1 MKLCAVQSY
10 SETEY
15 DLIVY
20 DTSVQ
25 VLTLNWTLTRFIHLW
40 LSGCLRTMP
49 HLFLFDWLT
58 LTRAAL
64 YKIGTAQ
71 LIWKRPPLFG
81 SPVLSKVS
89 ALKGLRCGRGH
100 GCACQTR
107 PNSTSQDCVYLLCLI
122 WSSNCWYSTEVHW
135 FCWYKCSPGRAL
147 RPNSAW
153 KPDLSSRLTIL
164 LTFPHDILSFP
175 FFHLSAGSGSA
186 LIDPSCF
193 LLSPSPSFFLS
204 LRKPDPISLWGSS
217 HLQLNGARFSTQD
230 ASGLYSIHDL
240 LEVISMIL
248 TGYIYDRHDTSM
260 YVLVDVHWWDL
271 GVIARLHGAP
281 GWRKS
286 EQYIRSYMEGIHAT
300 VIKLS
305 LVC

>member
-1 MKLCAVQSY
+1 MIWSCTIHQYKSWRLTGHLHASSTSDSLVACEPCHISFCLTGWHLQGQHYIKL
-10 SETEY
+10 
-15 DLIVY
+15 
-20 DTSVQ
+20 
-25 VLTLNWTLTRFIHLW
+25 R
-40 LSGCLRTMP
+40 
-49 HLFLFDWLT
+49 
-58 LTRAAL
+58 
-64 YKIGTAQ
+64 GTAQ

-81 SPVLSKVS
+81 SPVLSKVN

-147 RPNSAW
+147 RPNSVW

-248 TGYIYDRHDTSM
+248 TGYIYDRHDT
-260 YVLVDVHWWDL
+260 
-271 GVIARLHGAP
+271 
-281 GWRKS
+281 
-286 EQYIRSYMEGIHAT
+286 
-300 VIKLS
+300 
-305 LVC
+305 